1 MSLLVDYLVKDQ
13 DMFFLGLAI
22 GVLEGTLARALL
34 LSGKEQLKM
43 LIIKVWMTAKQQI
56 KDEVGTL

>member
-22 GVLEGTLARALL
+22 GVLEGTLAWALL
-34 LSGKEQLKM
+34 LSGKEQSKM